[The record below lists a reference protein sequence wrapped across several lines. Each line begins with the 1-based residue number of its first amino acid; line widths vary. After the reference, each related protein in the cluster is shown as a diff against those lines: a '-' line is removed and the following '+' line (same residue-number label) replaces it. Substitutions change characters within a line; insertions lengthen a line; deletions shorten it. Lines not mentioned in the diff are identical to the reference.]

1 MIKSELIR
9 YPGVGKRAD
18 SNTYQ
23 FALRVPKDVQ
33 PHYSGPWAVRCSLGT
48 AHLREANDKAKA
60 LHAEWAARFE
70 VLRSGKPA
78 PVDHAALRARL
89 LDTAVTKFLPGLD
102 RRSAAS
108 LREEVLRGIAGGS
121 VPEHEAESYVADVL
135 KHAQCP
141 AAETEALAHYAM
153 LLELEHEALTNLSR
167 TFPLR
172 VKRIAERRALL
183 ALHAPAP
190 ADSPSAAAPKS
201 QPAQG
206 GHRIADALVEWKG
219 TQTKPKTIG
228 TFTRHAEQFAEL
240 MGDPELAT
248 LDKAQAIQYRDRLQ
262 AWAVANGKTARTA
275 DDALGNVRA
284 LVNVARDR
292 GWISGNPLERLG
304 VKVGGKES
312 EGREPW
318 TGDELGTLFA
328 DPIWLEYRLPSV
340 QSCQPSPSSMR
351 TAGWWSWTSPR
362 CRTSRQPR
370 TSQSP

>member
-48 AHLREANDKAKA
+48 ADLREANDKAKA

-102 RRSAAS
+102 RRSAGYSPAEREERARSAAS

-121 VPEHEAESYVADVL
+121 VPEHEAESYVAGVL
-135 KHAQCP
+135 KHARCP

-153 LLELEHEALTNLSR
+153 LLELGHEALMDLSR

-190 ADSPSAAAPKS
+190 PGSPSAAAPKS
-201 QPAQG
+201 HLAQG
-206 GHRIADALVEWKG
+206 GHRIADALAEWKG
-219 TQTKPKTIG
+219 MQTKPKTIG

-262 AWAVANGKTARTA
+262 AWAIANGKTARTA

-284 LVNVARDR
+284 LMNVACDR

-318 TGDELGTLFA
+318 MGDELGN
-328 DPIWLEYRLPSV
+328 PVR
-340 QSCQPSPSSMR
+340 
-351 TAGWWSWTSPR
+351 
-362 CRTSRQPR
+362 
-370 TSQSP
+370 